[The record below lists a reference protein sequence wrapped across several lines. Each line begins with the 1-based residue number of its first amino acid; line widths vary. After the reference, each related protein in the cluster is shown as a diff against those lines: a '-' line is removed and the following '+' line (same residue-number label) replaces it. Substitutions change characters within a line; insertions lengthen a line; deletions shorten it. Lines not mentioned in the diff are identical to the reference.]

1 MTGDPIVAEVR
12 RVRDDLARKS
22 GYQLGRLFAA
32 LREREKC
39 ADPAHPLV
47 TRVER
52 GEAGVGETAVVREE
66 R

>member
-22 GYQLGRLFAA
+22 AYQIRRLFAD

-47 TRVER
+47 TCVD
-52 GEAGVGETAVVREE
+52 GSGAVVGQTAVVREE
-66 R
+66 Q

>member
-22 GYQLGRLFAA
+22 GYQVGRLCAA
-32 LREREKC
+32 LREREKR

>member
-22 GYQLGRLFAA
+22 GYQVGRLFAT
-32 LREREKC
+32 LREREKH

-52 GEAGVGETAVVREE
+52 EEVGMADTAVVRKEQ
-66 R
+66 